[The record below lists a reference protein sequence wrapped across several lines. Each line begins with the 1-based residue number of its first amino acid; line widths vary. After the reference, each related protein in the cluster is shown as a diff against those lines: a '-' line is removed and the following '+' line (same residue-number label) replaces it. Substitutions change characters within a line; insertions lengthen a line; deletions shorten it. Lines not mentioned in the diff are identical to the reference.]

1 MSAKIISFASAR
13 KSLYDFVSERAQNVI
28 GQRLLEAR
36 NGKGLSLSEL
46 SEFLGECGI
55 DITKSTISKWE
66 RGDVVPSAY
75 QLVALCRVL
84 GIDDDLSY
92 FTSDRRLELNAEGI
106 KKVQSYRA
114 DLIASG
120 KYTPAPPMEEIEYID
135 MPVSYLAV
143 SAGTGEFL
151 SEGNFE
157 MVSFPK
163 SSVPAGADFGVRVNG
178 DSMEPVYH
186 DGQIV
191 WVQETPDVTAG
202 EEGIFIYDGCGYI
215 KLLQMH
221 TPDEAIA
228 EQYLDSEGALHLQ
241 PVLISYNKN
250 YAPIVVPPESNFQIV
265 GRVL

>member
-1 MSAKIISFASAR
+1 MSAKIVSFAAAR
-13 KSLYDFVSERAQNVI
+13 KALYDYAAEKAQNVI

-36 NGKGLSLSEL
+36 NGKGYSLSEL
-46 SEFLGECGI
+46 SDILGGCGLEI
-55 DITKSTISKWE
+55 SKSNISKWE
-66 RGDVVPSAY
+66 RGEVVPSAY

-92 FTSDRRLELNAEGI
+92 FTSDRCLDLNAVGI
-106 KKVQSYRA
+106 KKVQAYRA

-120 KYTPAPPMEEIEYID
+120 KYTPAPPMKEIEYID
-135 MPVSYLAV
+135 MPVSCLAV

-151 SEGNFE
+151 TEGNFE

-163 SSVPAGADFGVRVNG
+163 SAVPDGADFGVRING

-191 WVQETPDVTAG
+191 WVHETPDVSAG
-202 EEGIFIYDGCGYI
+202 QEGIFIFDGCGYI
-215 KLLQMH
+215 KLLQMR
-221 TPDEAIA
+221 TPDDSAT
-228 EQYLDSEGALHLQ
+228 EQYVDSDGSLHLQ
-241 PVLISYNKN
+241 PVLVSYNKS
-250 YAPIVVPPESNFQIV
+250 YAPIVIPPESNFKIV